1 MQPLDSDLRPSYDD
15 IQPSTHPSIP
25 CNHPHDPYISAYA
38 CLDYQQVTQPDFSTP
53 AVTLQLQT
61 DNYSNSRTKCAPIQR
76 TPSGSHGV
84 YADHHISHFLR
95 SSSFSD
101 GTSSVGLTLPTSA
114 LAVSGS
120 IPVTS
125 QSVYLLGSPISLVT
139 AFSEDVVT
147 ASSFPSDTWP
157 TCNQTYTAWPPYVA
171 DEMQY
176 ESPTTAGLSLQSLP
190 DILKPVLGGDCNREY
205 KYIDQNMTA
214 TYTNAYRRSQA
225 ALTGELGAAKKK
237 EKLRKRRRHRLA
249 QTEDG
254 QLVGS
259 KLEDAESAHSPSSAG
274 MKLSAA
280 VNRSLTASRPS
291 SLLWVQE
298 DVAGSLM
305 NPKGKEKGRK
315 EDNKSSKKR
324 KQQQQQQQQQQPVQ
338 QSHKGGGL
346 EKITSRRA
354 SYAEQAWKAGT
365 CDGDTDMVLDYDNNS
380 NRSYSITGH
389 DLDLDTAHTAGPW
402 QEVARVKHNKV
413 EQKYRNRL
421 NARFEALLDVLPPSV
436 ALPGEQGFES
446 ETTEQ
451 MQPLGR
457 RTDVVELDI
466 PDKERRVSK
475 SEVLDRARMYIQ
487 TLENEH
493 KRLAAERKQLR
504 KIWDEYGNANREGH

>member
-1 MQPLDSDLRPSYDD
+1 MQPLDSDRRPFYDD

-25 CNHPHDPYISAYA
+25 CNHPHDPYISGYA
-38 CLDYQQVTQPDFSTP
+38 CLDYQQLTHSDFSTP

-61 DNYSNSRTKCAPIQR
+61 DNYADSRTNCTPIQH

-84 YADHHISHFLR
+84 YADHHIPHCLR

-101 GTSSVGLTLPTSA
+101 GTRSVGLTLSTSA
-114 LAVSGS
+114 LTVSGS
-120 IPVTS
+120 IPVTPHS
-125 QSVYLLGSPISLVT
+125 AYLLGSLTSPVT
-139 AFSEDVVT
+139 AFSADVVT

-190 DILKPVLGGDCNREY
+190 DILKPVLGGDYNGEH
-205 KYIDQNMTA
+205 KYIDQNMTT
-214 TYTNAYRRSQA
+214 TYTNAFWRSQA
-225 ALTGELGAAKKK
+225 ALTGKLGAAKNK

-254 QLVGS
+254 QLVSS

-305 NPKGKEKGRK
+305 NPKGKERGRK
-315 EDNKSSKKR
+315 EDNKSNKKR
-324 KQQQQQQQQQQPVQ
+324 KQQQQQQQQPVQ
-338 QSHKGGGL
+338 QSHKGVSL

-354 SYAEQAWKAGT
+354 LYVEQAWEAGT
-365 CDGDTDMVLDYDNNS
+365 CDGDTDMVLDHDNNS
-380 NRSYSITGH
+380 NRSYSVTGH
-389 DLDLDTAHTAGPW
+389 DLDLDTAHTASPR
-402 QEVARVKHNKV
+402 QEIARVKHNKV

-421 NARFEALLDVLPPSV
+421 NAHFEALLDVLPPSV
-436 ALPGEQGFES
+436 ALSGEQGFEA

-451 MQPLGR
+451 IQPLKR
-457 RTDVVELDI
+457 LTDMAELDI

-504 KIWDEYGNANREGH
+504 KIWDEYGNANREGQ